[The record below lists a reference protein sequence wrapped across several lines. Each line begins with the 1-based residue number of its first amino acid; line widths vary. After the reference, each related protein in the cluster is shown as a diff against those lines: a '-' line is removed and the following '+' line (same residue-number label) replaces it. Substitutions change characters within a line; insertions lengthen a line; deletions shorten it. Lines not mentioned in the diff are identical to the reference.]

1 METVYLSLLCVGAAL
16 ICAMLRPQRP
26 EMALGVA
33 LAAGAAALMLLL
45 PGLQSAAQVIREFS
59 IRAQQGQDGAAVLL
73 RAAGIALLAE
83 FAQQICEDAGEKALA
98 GRIEL
103 GVRVALFG
111 IAAPLLREV
120 LVVVEEVLL

>member
-59 IRAQQGQDGAAVLL
+59 ERAQGAQDGASLLL

-83 FAQQICEDAGEKALA
+83 FAQQLCEDAGEKALA

-111 IAAPLLREV
+111 MAAPLLREV
-120 LVVVEEVLL
+120 LLVVEEVLP